1 MQSCPYGS
9 SQLRRARL
17 TRFGTAAI
25 SALLGM
31 VVVLV
36 VPTMAAV
43 ATAGAA
49 TAGQA
54 VATPVSSTSTTG
66 QVPAR
71 PSAGCASSAS
81 SSSSPTLV
89 PAGEESIPL
98 SAGGD
103 TGSYFFEIPTSY
115 NGKTPMPV
123 VIDLHGYDESAG
135 LQVSISALGQ
145 YGNSHG
151 FITITPGVQETVSL
165 WDTTLGSKD
174 LAFFGGLLDNIESTL
189 CVDQNRVFVTGYSDG
204 AFMSSAIACQYA
216 GRVAAVA
223 PVAGIQAISGCRP
236 SRPVPVVAFHGTA
249 DPFVPYAGGI
259 GKAAEALPAP
269 NGVGT
274 LGQTSQGKAQ
284 KKGPSIPAQ
293 TAAWARRNGCQPS
306 PTYSKVASDVTL
318 IRYRCPHGADV
329 ELYRVTNGGHA
340 WPGSEGTKAIAAVV
354 GRTTFSISATSVMW
368 KFFQS
373 HPLTKAS

>member
-1 MQSCPYGS
+1 MQSCPYRS
-9 SQLRRARL
+9 SRLYRVRL
-17 TRFGTAAI
+17 TRFGTAVTT
-25 SALLGM
+25 ALLGTVVAL
-31 VVVLV
+31 VVV
-36 VPTMAAV
+36 TTAAV
-43 ATAGAA
+43 TTAGA
-49 TAGQA
+49 TTVGQA
-54 VATPVSSTSTTG
+54 VGTPVSSTSTTG
-66 QVPAR
+66 QVSAR

-81 SSSSPTLV
+81 STTSTTV
-89 PAGEESIPL
+89 TPAGGQSIPL

-103 TGSYFFEIPTSY
+103 TGSYFLQLPTSY

-151 FITITPGVQETVSL
+151 FIVVTPGVQETVSL

-223 PVAGIQAISGCRP
+223 PVAGIQAISGCHP

-249 DPFVPYAGGI
+249 DPYVPYTGGI

-293 TAAWARRNGCQPS
+293 TATWARRNGCQPS
-306 PTYSKVASDVTL
+306 PTYTKVASDVTL
-318 IRYRCPHGADV
+318 IRYSCPHGADV
-329 ELYRVTNGGHA
+329 ELYRVTGGGHA
-340 WPGSEGTKAIAAVV
+340 WPGSEGTAAIAAVV
-354 GRTTFSISATSVMW
+354 GRTTFSISADSIMW